1 MRATKKGGKGEGR
14 DRKNDLYARGV
25 PSAKTI
31 TEIKHLAAVKQTTV
45 GDIIHRE
52 HGVLRDLREILKQEG
67 GPPGSLTGIAPIL
80 AKHGLAPETV

>member
-1 MRATKKGGKGEGR
+1 MRATKKGSKAEGR

-31 TEIKHLAAVKQTTV
+31 KEIKHLAAVKRTTV
-45 GDIIHRE
+45 ADIIHRE
-52 HGVLRDLREILKQEG
+52 HAALRDLRAMAND
-67 GPPGSLTGIAPIL
+67 PAATFDIAGVL

>member
-1 MRATKKGGKGEGR
+1 MRATKKGSKAEGR

-31 TEIKHLAAVKQTTV
+31 NEIKHLAAVKQTTV

-52 HGVLRDLREILKQEG
+52 HGVVRDLRTMQPRPTDE
-67 GPPGSLTGIAPIL
+67 PAIAALL